1 MDRIVFVLIVMKFE
15 RVEMIKREGF
25 FKVYWVYVD
34 LVIIGMIYGY
44 NVLYFN
50 VNIKIE
56 MLNDDFDF
64 LIWKIER
71 KELKRR

>member
-1 MDRIVFVLIVMKFE
+1 M
-15 RVEMIKREGF
+15 
-25 FKVYWVYVD
+25 D
-34 LVIIGMIYGY
+34 LVIIGMIYDY

-64 LIWKIER
+64 LIWKIGR